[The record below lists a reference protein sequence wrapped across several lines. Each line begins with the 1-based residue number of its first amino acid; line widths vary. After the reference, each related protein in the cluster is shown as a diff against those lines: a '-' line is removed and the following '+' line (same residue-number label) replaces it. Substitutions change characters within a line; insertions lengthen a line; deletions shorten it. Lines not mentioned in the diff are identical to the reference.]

1 MSRDY
6 FSVTAEAERDAG
18 DAGEMTQHNLL
29 QSTMSLYG
37 RCAGIAVPQRTTQE
51 RVGTYD
57 EIVFSGELSGS
68 FRDRVEADRM
78 GAIRAGTFRHASF
91 GLTPFA

>member
-18 DAGEMTQHNLL
+18 DAGAMTQHNLL
-29 QSTMSLYG
+29 QSTIPLYD
-37 RCAGIAVPQRTTQE
+37 CYVGIAVPQRTSQE
-51 RVGTYD
+51 RVGTCD
-57 EIVFSGELSGS
+57 KIIFSGELSGP

-78 GAIRAGTFRHASF
+78 GAIRTGTFRHASF
-91 GLTPFA
+91 GFTPFA